1 MSEIRRRMT
10 GSRAYA
16 WAVLGVASLL
26 SGYLILSGS
35 PGEGVGLLISMTTIG
50 AGLYG
55 NKQYQERRSKE
66 VELSNFNNRGVAP
79 NK

>member
-35 PGEGVGLLISMTTIG
+35 QGEGVGLLISMTTIG

-66 VELSNFNNRGVAP
+66 VELSNFNSKGVAP
-79 NK
+79 KE

>member
-1 MSEIRRRMT
+1 MT

-66 VELSNFNNRGVAP
+66 VELRNINSQGVASD
-79 NK
+79 K

>member
-1 MSEIRRRMT
+1 MIRLT
-10 GSRAYA
+10 GSRVYA
-16 WAVLGVASLL
+16 WAILGVASLL

-66 VELSNFNNRGVAP
+66 IELSNFNNQGVAP